1 MKYYLIFLCSLMFF
15 TACDTSKFYCE
26 DEKLKIEVEIKKIKE
41 IERNTY
47 KLRCHVRVQN
57 LTDEVCLFDL
67 KKIQLQIENKAEYGV
82 YIDSIA
88 SRLIE
93 VQKIKP
99 RMMYSENVYWIVHS
113 NNKIVLH
120 GINYSEV

>member
-1 MKYYLIFLCSLMFF
+1 MKYYLLLLCSLIFF
-15 TACDTSKFYCE
+15 TDCDTSKFYCE

-41 IERNTY
+41 IEQNTY
-47 KLRCHVRVQN
+47 KLRCCVRVQN
-57 LTDEVCLFDL
+57 LTDEVYLFDL
-67 KKIQLQIENKAEYGV
+67 KKIQLQIENKTEYGI

-99 RMMYSENVYWIVHS
+99 RMMYNENVYWIVHS
-113 NNKIVLH
+113 NNKIVIH

>member
-1 MKYYLIFLCSLMFF
+1 MLEI
-15 TACDTSKFYCE
+15 E
-26 DEKLKIEVEIKKIKE
+26 DSIYKEIKSILE
-41 IERNTY
+41 QTRNKVY
-47 KLRCHVRVQN
+47 KVANSTMVEAYWSIGRVIVEKQGGN
-57 LTDEVCLFDL
+57 
-67 KKIQLQIENKAEYGV
+67 NKAEYGV

-99 RMMYSENVYWIVHS
+99 RMIYSENVYWIVHS